1 MQTDHRGGELY
12 FDAVPLARLAAE
24 FGTPL
29 YVYSAGRIQSNFARL
44 SQAFQLPRANPS
56 VSIHYSVKANSN
68 ASLLRLLRDLGAGF
82 DVVSGGELFRVL
94 RAGAQPA
101 MIVFAGVGKTEAEI
115 EQGLR
120 AGIGWFN
127 VESADELETLDAAA
141 GRLGRIAVV
150 ALRLNPGVE
159 PDTHHHIRTSGVG
172 SKFGLPVDEALS
184 LCRAHPRYAHIQMRG
199 VHIHIGSQLPGPEP
213 VIEALETAHEVMHK
227 ARAGGAPMDTLDLG
241 GGFPVAY
248 REGERAPD
256 FADFA
261 APINDWLLRHSPPIA
276 HVMLEPGRSMVADA
290 GVLLTSVQA
299 VKQAAGRQLVIVD
312 AGMNTLLRPA
322 LYDAYHRVVPLHPTD
337 HSALSTDIAGPI
349 CESADFLARDRSLPP
364 LRRGDRLAILD
375 VGAYGFSMAS
385 HYNSHPL
392 PAEVLVEGETYR
404 LVRRRE
410 AYEDM
415 VKLEENR

>member
-1 MQTDHRGGELY
+1 MHTDYRGGELY
-12 FDAVPLARLAAE
+12 CEVVPLARLATE

-44 SQAFQLPRANPS
+44 AQAFQLPGANPS

-101 MIVFAGVGKTEAEI
+101 MVVFAGVGKTEAEI

-127 VESADELETLDAAA
+127 VESVDELDTLNAAA
-141 GRLGRIAVV
+141 GRLGKTAVV

-159 PDTHHHIRTSGVG
+159 PDTHHHIRTSGAE
-172 SKFGLPVDEALS
+172 SKFGLPVDEALK
-184 LCRAHPRYAHIQMRG
+184 LCREHPRFAHVQIRG
-199 VHIHIGSQLPGPEP
+199 LHIHIGSQLPGPGP
-213 VIEALETAHEVMHK
+213 VIQALGTAHEVMHG
-227 ARAGGAPMDTLDLG
+227 ARAAGAPMDALDLG

-248 REGERAPD
+248 REGERAPA

-261 APINDWLLRHSPPIA
+261 GPINDWLLRHSPPIA
-276 HVMLEPGRSMVADA
+276 HVMLEPGRSIVADA

-299 VKQAAGRQLVIVD
+299 VKQASGRQLAIVD

-322 LYDAYHRVVPLHPTD
+322 LYDAYHRVLPITASDVRRLPTD
-337 HSALSTDIAGPI
+337 VAGPI
-349 CESADFLARDRSLPP
+349 CESADFLARARSLPP
-364 LRRGDRLAILD
+364 LRRGDQLAILD
-375 VGAYGFSMAS
+375 AGAYGFSMAS

-392 PAEVLVEGETYR
+392 PAEVLVEGESYR
-404 LVRRRE
+404 VIRRRE
-410 AYEDM
+410 TYGDL
-415 VKLEENR
+415 VKNEGEN